1 MIPPG
6 ATVGRKHN
14 AIDGTLITKGV
25 VFLLASVPQQ
35 QKGRDATE
43 ARAAGLWERKGR
55 WNLLRVGFLSRIL
68 YLYSQILT
76 GQLATEH

>member
-6 ATVGRKHN
+6 ATVGRKRN

-35 QKGRDATE
+35 QKGRDAYGGQGHWAVGE
-43 ARAAGLWERKGR
+43 ERSVESAES
-55 WNLLRVGFLSRIL
+55 RVFIQNPVLV
-68 YLYSQILT
+68 
-76 GQLATEH
+76 